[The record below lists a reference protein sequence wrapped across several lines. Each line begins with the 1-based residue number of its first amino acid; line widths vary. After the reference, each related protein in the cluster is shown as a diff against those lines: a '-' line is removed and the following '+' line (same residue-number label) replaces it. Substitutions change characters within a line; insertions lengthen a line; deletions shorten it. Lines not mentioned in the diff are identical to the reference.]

1 LCHLRLGHV
10 SERGLVEL
18 AKQGLLENEKLNK
31 LDFCDN
37 CTLGKQHKV
46 KFGVGVHK
54 SSRPFEYVH
63 RIFWVQHQL
72 KLMGEVHISCLVLM
86 VILEGYEFTF

>member
-1 LCHLRLGHV
+1 M
-10 SERGLVEL
+10 EL
-18 AKQGLLENEKLNK
+18 AKQGLLGNKKLNK

-54 SSRPFEYVH
+54 SVGLLSMFI
-63 RIFWVQHQL
+63 RIFGVQRQL
-72 KLMGEVHISCLVLM
+72 KLMGEVHISCILLM
-86 VILEGYEFTF
+86 IILEEYKFTL